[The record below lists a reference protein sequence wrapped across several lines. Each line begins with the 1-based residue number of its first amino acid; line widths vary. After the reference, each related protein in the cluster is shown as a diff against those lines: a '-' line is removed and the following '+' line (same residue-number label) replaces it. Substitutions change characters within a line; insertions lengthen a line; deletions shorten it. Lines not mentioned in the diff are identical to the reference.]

1 MDPLQLFVIAII
13 WAIASWIQRKNEAK
27 AAEERQQQESWFQE
41 EPATR
46 AGEPAPRQSKPAK
59 ADWEEELRML
69 LEGKTPAPKPKPA
82 APAPRAAPPAPV
94 VSRPVAPPP
103 PLPAAPRPVV
113 EPVAESRPAF
123 ITAAPKLV
131 SDIDGDY
138 FHKGLCV
145 HCGGRL
151 LFPQGAIGHTLNC
164 PHCNTDTPLR
174 PSAALEQQNVAAS
187 AYSRRGAPG
196 ESLAADVA
204 DQFSKRD
211 SAQQAV
217 VASIVFGPPK
227 ALEPDNGQGLF

>member
-1 MDPLQLFVIAII
+1 MEPLQLFVIAII

-27 AAEERQQQESWFQE
+27 GAAEEQNEPWFQK
-41 EPATR
+41 EPETR
-46 AGEPAPRQSKPAK
+46 TSDPAPRQPKPA
-59 ADWEEELRML
+59 ATAGWEEELRML

-94 VSRPVAPPP
+94 APRPAPPP
-103 PLPAAPRPVV
+103 PLPAAPRQAAEPVV
-113 EPVAESRPAF
+113 ESRTTYF
-123 ITAAPKLV
+123 SAAPKLV

-174 PSAALEQQNVAAS
+174 PSAALEQQNVAAT
-187 AYSRRGAPG
+187 AYARSRAPG
-196 ESLAADVA
+196 ESLADDVA
-204 DQFSKRD
+204 HQFSERD

-227 ALEPDNGQGLF
+227 ALQPDNGPSLF